1 MEAVA
6 LRAVTMSFR
15 VASDFMSYS
24 TGVYKKDDCSKN
36 NGGHAVSIVG
46 YKDNYW
52 IVRNSWGP
60 SWGESGYFRI
70 EKRTSG
76 TGVCEM
82 YSRASY
88 AVW

>member
-6 LRAVTMSFR
+6 LRSVTMSFR
-15 VASDFMSYS
+15 VASDFMSYKG
-24 TGVYKKDDCSKN
+24 GVYTKADCSQN
-36 NGGHAVSIVG
+36 QGGHAVSIVG

-52 IVRNSWGP
+52 IVRNSWGGA
-60 SWGESGYFRI
+60 WGESGYFRI
-70 EKRTSG
+70 EKRLSG

-88 AVW
+88 ANW